1 MVNVRYL
8 IATKTKLKL
17 STVNY
22 QLLTIN
28 YHFIPFIP
36 CPNEN
41 LFIR

>member
-8 IATKTKLKL
+8 IAAKTKTK
-17 STVNY
+17 TVNY

-28 YHFIPFIP
+28 YHFIP

>member
-8 IATKTKLKL
+8 IAAKTKTKTR
-17 STVNY
+17 TVNY
-22 QLLTIN
+22 QLSTIN
-28 YHFIPFIP
+28 YHFIP

>member
-8 IATKTKLKL
+8 IATKTKTKIVNCQL
-17 STVNY
+17 S
-22 QLLTIN
+22 TIN